1 MKRNKH
7 HSPEIRKQQILLAS
21 EIVLLKEGI
30 ESFTIDQVVFHAQ
43 IAKGTVYK
51 YYKNKDH
58 LFAELAVKSV
68 EMLYQYFR
76 TAVADIES
84 PIQKLQSVIKS
95 CYRFYHDYPQY
106 YGLLNYF
113 ERKEV
118 DAVQRGRYQKIS
130 FELQSFIEK
139 IIDEGKAMGEIS
151 GKVPTQSIDYII
163 WSGTIGMIQ
172 FIESKK
178 ELIPDLK
185 VINQEK
191 LIHDFALIITS
202 GLRI

>member
-1 MKRNKH
+1 MKKNKH
-7 HSPEIRKQQILLAS
+7 QSPETRKLQILLAA

-30 ESFTIDQVVFHAQ
+30 ETFTIDQVVAHAK

-76 TAVADIES
+76 TSVLEVNS
-84 PIQKLQSVIKS
+84 PLQKIQAVIKS
-95 CYRFYHDYPQY
+95 CYKFSRDYPQY

-118 DAVQRGRYQKIS
+118 DPAQRERYQKIS
-130 FELQSFIEK
+130 IELQFFLEK
-139 IIDEGKAMGEIS
+139 IIDEGKAIGEIS
-151 GKVPTQSIDYII
+151 ADLPTKSIDYII
-163 WSGTIGMIQ
+163 WSGTVGMIQ

-191 LIHDFALIITS
+191 LILDYARIITS

>member
-95 CYRFYHDYPQY
+95 CYRFYRDYPQY

-151 GKVPTQSIDYII
+151 GEVPTQSIDYII
-163 WSGTIGMIQ
+163 WSGTVGMIQ